1 VRTIEELVE
10 LAEGGVR
17 RRRIRALL
25 GRPGRGRAA
34 AEPRLRGGRRTG
46 GYGPDHEPL
55 IGSVQPIAW
64 IGGRATKQAHEL
76 YEERFGVERD
86 STRQRS

>member
-1 VRTIEELVE
+1 
-10 LAEGGVR
+10 
-17 RRRIRALL
+17 
-25 GRPGRGRAA
+25 
-34 AEPRLRGGRRTG
+34 
-46 GYGPDHEPL
+46 
-55 IGSVQPIAW
+55 VQPIAW